1 MKLMISCREARER
14 LTEYS
19 EGTLSF
25 RSRLELRL
33 HLLVCGACAAFQRGL
48 AALPGVARNLLAP
61 GLDVPDEAL
70 RALEGALKR
79 LRGSRDEGSSRP

>member
-1 MKLMISCREARER
+1 MKLTISCREARER

-33 HLLVCGACAAFQRGL
+33 HLLVCAACAAFERGL
-48 AALPGVARNLLAP
+48 VALPAVARNLLEP
-61 GLDVPDEAL
+61 GREVPGEAE
-70 RALEGALKR
+70 RALEAALKR
-79 LRGSRDEGSSRP
+79 LRRSRGE